1 MSSHIR
7 EQIFTCHFFTQ
18 MKIFLLTKYTHLNKT
33 ILTHTGKGRE
43 HGPRPRVP
51 HASPGGRSPQVPS
64 SASRKPLGAGKH
76 ATAGKGKRGWPGR
89 RGPRKNGRVRH
100 GRPKGCGRWRR
111 ERRTGG
117 RQLRA
122 ARETRTL
129 SDFTPPPG
137 DRGREWNRKS
147 SSSTSRKGHAMSLN
161 PQSLGNGQE
170 MQESEST
177 RRARV
182 AKAALSQRRAYEAS
196 RTHPSPKPLP
206 PHWHVESRLQSEDAQ
221 PVTS

>member
-51 HASPGGRSPQVPS
+51 QASPDGRSPQVPS

-76 ATAGKGKRGWPGR
+76 ATAGKGKRGRPGR

-100 GRPKGCGRWRR
+100 GRPKGGGRWRR

-122 ARETRTL
+122 ARETKTL

-137 DRGREWNRKS
+137 DRGREWNRKT
-147 SSSTSRKGHAMSLN
+147 SSSTSRKDTTLTTNKAI
-161 PQSLGNGQE
+161 
-170 MQESEST
+170 SE
-177 RRARV
+177 
-182 AKAALSQRRAYEAS
+182 LSGI
-196 RTHPSPKPLP
+196 PG
-206 PHWHVESRLQSEDAQ
+206 
-221 PVTS
+221 

>member
-1 MSSHIR
+1 MIYVPALRSG
-7 EQIFTCHFFTQ
+7 IFFAPYYFLL
-18 MKIFLLTKYTHLNKT
+18 KIFSLAIYFQSKYYS
-33 ILTHTGKGRE
+33 LTHTGKGRE

-51 HASPGGRSPQVPS
+51 QASPGGRSPQVPS

-100 GRPKGCGRWRR
+100 GKPKGGGRWRR

-147 SSSTSRKGHAMSLN
+147 SSCTSRKGH
-161 PQSLGNGQE
+161 GHVI
-170 MQESEST
+170 ESAIP
-177 RRARV
+177 R
-182 AKAALSQRRAYEAS
+182 
-196 RTHPSPKPLP
+196 
-206 PHWHVESRLQSEDAQ
+206 
-221 PVTS
+221 

>member
-1 MSSHIR
+1 MGLAYIPAPLRAGFFCASSFSF
-7 EQIFTCHFFTQ
+7 EN
-18 MKIFLLTKYTHLNKT
+18 IFLAIFFRLKYYS
-33 ILTHTGKGRE
+33 LTHTGEGRE

-89 RGPRKNGRVRH
+89 RGSRKNGRVRH
-100 GRPKGCGRWRR
+100 GRPKGGGRWRR

-129 SDFTPPPG
+129 SDFTPPPD
-137 DRGREWNRKS
+137 DRGREWNRKP
-147 SSSTSRKGHAMSLN
+147 SSSTSRKGH
-161 PQSLGNGQE
+161 GHVI
-170 MQESEST
+170 ESAIP
-177 RRARV
+177 R
-182 AKAALSQRRAYEAS
+182 
-196 RTHPSPKPLP
+196 
-206 PHWHVESRLQSEDAQ
+206 
-221 PVTS
+221 

>member
-1 MSSHIR
+1 MKQLVPWDWLIVPLHR
-7 EQIFTCHFFTQ
+7 AGFFCVPSFSFEN
-18 MKIFLLTKYTHLNKT
+18 IFLAIFFRLKYSN
-33 ILTHTGKGRE
+33 LTHTGKGRE

-51 HASPGGRSPQVPS
+51 QASPGGRSPQVPS

-100 GRPKGCGRWRR
+100 GRPKGGGRWRR

-129 SDFTPPPG
+129 SDFTPAWNHPG
-137 DRGREWNRKS
+137 WK
-147 SSSTSRKGHAMSLN
+147 
-161 PQSLGNGQE
+161 
-170 MQESEST
+170 
-177 RRARV
+177 
-182 AKAALSQRRAYEAS
+182 
-196 RTHPSPKPLP
+196 
-206 PHWHVESRLQSEDAQ
+206 
-221 PVTS
+221 

>member
-1 MSSHIR
+1 MKQLVPWDWLIVPLHR
-7 EQIFTCHFFTQ
+7 AGFFCVPSFSFEN
-18 MKIFLLTKYTHLNKT
+18 IFLAIFFRLKYSN
-33 ILTHTGKGRE
+33 LTHTGKGRE

-51 HASPGGRSPQVPS
+51 QASPGGRSPQVPS

-89 RGPRKNGRVRH
+89 RGPCKNGRVRH
-100 GRPKGCGRWRR
+100 GRPKGGGRWRR

-147 SSSTSRKGHAMSLN
+147 SSCTSRKGHSHVI
-161 PQSLGNGQE
+161 
-170 MQESEST
+170 ESAIP
-177 RRARV
+177 R
-182 AKAALSQRRAYEAS
+182 
-196 RTHPSPKPLP
+196 
-206 PHWHVESRLQSEDAQ
+206 
-221 PVTS
+221 

>member
-1 MSSHIR
+1 MAKKSRPILPVG
-7 EQIFTCHFFTQ
+7 
-18 MKIFLLTKYTHLNKT
+18 IFLPLLFSFENIFLAIIFQLKYYN
-33 ILTHTGKGRE
+33 LTHTGKGRE

-51 HASPGGRSPQVPS
+51 QAFPGGRSPQVPS

-100 GRPKGCGRWRR
+100 GRPKGGGRWRR

-137 DRGREWNRKS
+137 DRGREWNRKTS
-147 SSSTSRKGHAMSLN
+147 SITSRKI
-161 PQSLGNGQE
+161 
-170 MQESEST
+170 
-177 RRARV
+177 
-182 AKAALSQRRAYEAS
+182 
-196 RTHPSPKPLP
+196 PL
-206 PHWHVESRLQSEDAQ
+206 
-221 PVTS
+221 

>member
-1 MSSHIR
+1 M
-7 EQIFTCHFFTQ
+7 FL
-18 MKIFLLTKYTHLNKT
+18 MVNIFLDLVHLCEHNN
-33 ILTHTGKGRE
+33 LTHTGKGRE

-51 HASPGGRSPQVPS
+51 QASPGGRSPQVPS

-100 GRPKGCGRWRR
+100 GRPKGGGRWRR

-129 SDFTPPPG
+129 SDFTPPPD

-147 SSSTSRKGHAMSLN
+147 SSCTSRKGHSHVI
-161 PQSLGNGQE
+161 
-170 MQESEST
+170 ESAIP
-177 RRARV
+177 R
-182 AKAALSQRRAYEAS
+182 
-196 RTHPSPKPLP
+196 
-206 PHWHVESRLQSEDAQ
+206 
-221 PVTS
+221 

>member
-1 MSSHIR
+1 MPSRLRGKIPPSRRDFFASHY
-7 EQIFTCHFFTQ
+7 FLL
-18 MKIFLLTKYTHLNKT
+18 KIFSLAIYFQSKYYN
-33 ILTHTGKGRE
+33 LTHTGKGRE

-100 GRPKGCGRWRR
+100 GRPKGGGRWRR

-122 ARETRTL
+122 ARETKTL

-137 DRGREWNRKS
+137 DRGREWNRKI
-147 SSSTSRKGHAMSLN
+147 SSSTSRKGCIYDHQRSHQRTYRSPERRTQRHPPSAEHFPL
-161 PQSLGNGQE
+161 LG
-170 MQESEST
+170 
-177 RRARV
+177 R
-182 AKAALSQRRAYEAS
+182 
-196 RTHPSPKPLP
+196 KPHRP
-206 PHWHVESRLQSEDAQ
+206 AQ
-221 PVTS
+221 PRPPRG